1 MWSQG
6 SVVSS
11 HTFTA
16 SLSWVAAL
24 KGISFEWMNESNCT
38 GSLKNNI
45 RIKMSTKVMK
55 LFVSITLSRDFQ
67 HFVKLT
73 KL

>member
-24 KGISFEWMNESNCT
+24 KGISFEWMNQTVLGHWKTTLE
-38 GSLKNNI
+38 LKWVLKWWNY
-45 RIKMSTKVMK
+45 
-55 LFVSITLSRDFQ
+55 LFQ
-67 HFVKLT
+67 
-73 KL
+73 